1 MVKSIIKAIL
11 YVGFGVII
19 GYYLPKNATKIEFK
33 EITRDSIIRD
43 SIYLANDSIIT
54 KIQYIEKQ
62 YDEKIDIIYNSNDSV
77 QLQLFTKYI
86 NNYNNK

>member
-1 MVKSIIKAIL
+1 MKSIIKAIL
-11 YVGFGVII
+11 YIGFGVII
-19 GYYLPKNATKIEFK
+19 GYCLHKDDTKIEFK

-43 SIYLANDSIIT
+43 SIYIANDSIIT

>member
-1 MVKSIIKAIL
+1 MKSIIKAIL
-11 YVGFGVII
+11 YIGFGVVI
-19 GYYLPKNATKIEFK
+19 GYYLHKDNTKIEFK

>member
-1 MVKSIIKAIL
+1 MKSIIKAIL
-11 YVGFGVII
+11 CIGFGVII
-19 GYYLPKNATKIEFK
+19 GCYLHKDNTKIEFK

-62 YDEKIDIIYNSNDSV
+62 YDEKIDIIYNSNDSM

>member
-1 MVKSIIKAIL
+1 MKSIIKAIL
-11 YVGFGVII
+11 YIGFGVII
-19 GYYLPKNATKIEFK
+19 GYCLHKDDTKIEFK

>member
-1 MVKSIIKAIL
+1 MKSIIKAIL
-11 YVGFGVII
+11 YIGFGVII
-19 GYYLPKNATKIEFK
+19 GYYLHKDDTKIEFK
-33 EITRDSIIRD
+33 EIIRDSIIRD

>member
-1 MVKSIIKAIL
+1 MKSIIKAIL
-11 YVGFGVII
+11 YIGLGVII
-19 GYYLPKNATKIEFK
+19 GYCLHKNDTKIEFK